1 MADKPI
7 LFSAPMVRALLAGTK
22 TQTRRVMKPQPEA
35 NFHGWWHIFNRHG
48 GVTGVAEKDV
58 GKWAVDY
65 LPIAVGDRLWV
76 RESWNWTHIAD
87 LAPGETLGRTLE
99 ECCEANGGFACP
111 CGDGIVYAATNAQ
124 QHPVH
129 GAARWK
135 PSIHMPRWA
144 SRLTLTVTDVRVQ
157 RLHQIDGADA
167 RAEGTPCYVC
177 GNPLDGKSEADC
189 HCFHRT
195 ADASDYA
202 NLWNA
207 INGTKEQPD
216 PWSLNPWVAAYT
228 FTVERCNID
237 QARAAA

>member
-1 MADKPI
+1 MSDKPI

-22 TQTRRVMKPQPEA
+22 TQTRRVVKPGNLMVSGSRATILNPR
-35 NFHGWWHIFNRHG
+35 IR
-48 GVTGVAEKDV
+48 
-58 GKWAVDY
+58 
-65 LPIAVGDRLWV
+65 VGDRLYV
-76 RESWNWTHIAD
+76 RETWSHTGTGVWTIGDTHRSLDGKVVYEAD
-87 LAPGETLGRTLE
+87 GRLPG
-99 ECCEANGGFACP
+99 AK
-111 CGDGIVYAATNAQ
+111 Y
-124 QHPVH
+124 
-129 GAARWK
+129 W
-135 PSIHMPRWA
+135 PSIHMPRA
-144 SRLTLTVTDVRVQ
+144 FSRITITVTDVRVQ